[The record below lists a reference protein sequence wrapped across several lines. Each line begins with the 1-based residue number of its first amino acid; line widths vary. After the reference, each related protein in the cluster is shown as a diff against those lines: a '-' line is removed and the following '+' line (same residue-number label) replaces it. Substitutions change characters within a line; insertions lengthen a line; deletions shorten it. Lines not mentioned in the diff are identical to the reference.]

1 MIDLPTIRG
10 GDAVGPTEYQA
21 LLGAVGWRSVEQAD
35 AALRQALETT
45 WNATAR
51 TADGRLVGLARV
63 LDDGF
68 LYGSVWDVIVAPA
81 WQRNGLGRALMEV
94 VLERTAGRR
103 LVALVS
109 TAAGEA
115 LYRATGFA
123 ESNGGSTALF
133 LRPDPVASNPG
144 RGGA

>member
-10 GDAVGPTEYQA
+10 GDAVGPTEYQV

-81 WQRNGLGRALMEV
+81 W
-94 VLERTAGRR
+94 
-103 LVALVS
+103 
-109 TAAGEA
+109 
-115 LYRATGFA
+115 
-123 ESNGGSTALF
+123 
-133 LRPDPVASNPG
+133 
-144 RGGA
+144 